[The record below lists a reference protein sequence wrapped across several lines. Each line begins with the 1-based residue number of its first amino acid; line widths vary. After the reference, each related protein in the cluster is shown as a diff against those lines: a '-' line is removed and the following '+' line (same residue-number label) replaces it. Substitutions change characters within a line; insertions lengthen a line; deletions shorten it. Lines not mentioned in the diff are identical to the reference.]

1 MTAQP
6 LNSDDRAS
14 TDGLRDLFSTMVEDE
29 ISEATESQVE
39 GEVAQATATEVDAT
53 RSGGEGTVENIYP
66 QSSSEEQPRPAFDG
80 TKISRSDLVNVLESF
95 VNLIKASTD
104 LPAPIEQPANTIS
117 FDPQVVNVN
126 ARVSAVD
133 KTAEVE
139 ELRCLLVEAQETII
153 RLLTDRVE
161 DRSRIASLEAELRLL
176 PDLQNQADRAIA
188 AAINTEDFRRELTKM
203 KFEIERVRLA
213 KVREEIDRSKRS
225 FWSGVRG
232 WLFKVQEENKETAE

>member
-14 TDGLRDLFSTMVEDE
+14 TDGLRDLFSTIVEE
-29 ISEATESQVE
+29 EV
-39 GEVAQATATEVDAT
+39 EVAQATATEVDAT
-53 RSGGEGTVENIYP
+53 RSGGEGAGTVENIYP

-104 LPAPIEQPANTIS
+104 LPAPIEPAQNTIS